1 MFQGAVSIF
10 ISSFSF
16 RIPFPFSN
24 ISTHLLSRP
33 LDLLSSEVLD
43 HPPRPLWAPP
53 SRLKCYDDDD
63 DEDDDDEDDCK
74 NILKLHSLQSRVEE
88 FFSPS
93 LRDSP
98 FFISNAPPPS
108 PQRPKKS

>member
-43 HPPRPLWAPP
+43 HPLRPLWAPP
-53 SRLKCYDDDD
+53 SHLKCYDDDD
-63 DEDDDDEDDCK
+63 DEDDDEEEVDVVLVLIDVAEDADDDEDVLPELP
-74 NILKLHSLQSRVEE
+74 NWRSPPHSI
-88 FFSPS
+88 
-93 LRDSP
+93 P
-98 FFISNAPPPS
+98 F
-108 PQRPKKS
+108 